1 MATRKSKNHIE
12 GQLSLESLWAE
23 PEEVVATPSPS
34 AATSPTGRHTNGAN
48 NRRTRRPR
56 PARGAEARRTS
67 SPLPGARSVI
77 LITRGPARREPVWAG
92 CAARTQKPIL
102 PFESP
107 VLCAYL
113 G

>member
-48 NRRTRRPR
+48 NRRSRRPR

-77 LITRGPARREPVWAG
+77 LITRGPARREPFRNWLTTLQHERSTVSSQPPTSNWA
-92 CAARTQKPIL
+92 
-102 PFESP
+102 
-107 VLCAYL
+107 
-113 G
+113 